1 MATVGVQHHKMFI
14 GGQHQDADESYEIR
28 NPANEELVATVAKG
42 TVEHADAA
50 VAAAKKAF
58 ENGSWATL
66 GPDERREVMLRIS
79 EGLSEKVEELIEA
92 EITANGAT
100 VRQAGGFHIG
110 LAAPHFAYFA
120 ELAGKFQAEVGIPTA
135 PYPTLSSNVL
145 RREPIGVCAGI
156 LPWNFPL
163 VLTLWKIGPALA
175 AGNSIVIKADEKT
188 PLSTLMFADIAKEAG
203 LPDGVLN
210 IITGDG
216 PEVGARLSS
225 HPDVGKIAFTG
236 STAVGREIMKAAS
249 QTVKKVS
256 LELGG
261 KGAAVI
267 TEDVDIK
274 TVADAAIMGC
284 CLYSGQMCES
294 ITRLIVPES
303 IHDELVAQ
311 IVKRIGTLKM
321 GDPFDFDTDVGPV
334 VSKRQHDRV
343 LSYLKIAEEEG
354 AVAACGGKAP
364 EGPEF
369 EKGFWI
375 EPTVFTN
382 VTNDM
387 RIAREEVFGPVLVVI
402 KYSGDV
408 DEAVAIANDSIYG
421 LSGAVWSNDY
431 EVCLDVAQKL
441 QAGTVWINDVH
452 MVTPELPFGG
462 YKQSGLGRELGPDAL
477 NEYTE
482 VKHIHIDLSQKLEN
496 RAYDLVLSAGP
507 DED

>member
-14 GGQHQDADESYEIR
+14 GGQETDAEDSYEIR

-58 ENGSWATL
+58 ENGSWSEL
-66 GPDERREVMLRIS
+66 GPDDRRAVMLRIAD
-79 EGLSEKVEELIEA
+79 GLSENVEELIEA
-92 EITANGAT
+92 EISANGAT

-110 LAAPHFAYFA
+110 LAAPHFTYFA
-120 ELAGKFQAEVGIPTA
+120 ELAGKFEAEEGIHTA
-135 PYPTLSSNVL
+135 SYPTISQNVL

-163 VLTLWKIGPALA
+163 VLSLWKIGPALA

-188 PLSTLMFADIAKEAG
+188 PLSTLLFAKIAKDAG

-216 PEVGARLSS
+216 PEVGARLAG

-236 STAVGREIMKAAS
+236 STAVGREIMKVAS

-267 TEDVDIK
+267 LDDVDVNL
-274 TVADAAIMGC
+274 VADAAIFGC

-303 IHDELVAQ
+303 IHDELVAR
-311 IVKRIGTLKM
+311 IVKRIGTIKM
-321 GDPFDFDTDVGPV
+321 GDPFDFDTDLGPV

-343 LSYLKIAEEEG
+343 LSYLKVAEEEG
-354 AVAACGGKAP
+354 AVAAVGGKAP
-364 EGPEF
+364 EGAEF
-369 EKGFWI
+369 EKGYWI
-375 EPTVFTN
+375 EPTVYTN

-402 KYSGDV
+402 KYSGDA
-408 DEAVAIANDSIYG
+408 DEGVAIANDSIYG
-421 LSGAVWSNDY
+421 LSGSVWSSDY
-431 EVCLDVAQKL
+431 ERAIDVARKM

-477 NEYTE
+477 KEYTE
-482 VKHIHIDLSQKLEN
+482 VKHMHIDLSQKLEA
-496 RAYDLVLSAGP
+496 RAYDLVLSSD